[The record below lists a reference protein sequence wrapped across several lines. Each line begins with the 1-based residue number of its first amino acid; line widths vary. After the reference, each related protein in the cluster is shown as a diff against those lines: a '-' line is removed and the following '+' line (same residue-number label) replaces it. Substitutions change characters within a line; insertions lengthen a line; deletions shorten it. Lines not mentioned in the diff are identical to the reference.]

1 MAIEKILVEDFD
13 ILNNGE
19 NFALAFQLDDGM
31 VFDVDF
37 MYDGRNCAILTRNKE
52 KAFLF
57 TNILPNIREMLNA
70 ADKIIIFEEKG
81 KEVVN
86 AYEVEI
92 KHVENI
98 PYPDDFNQN
107 AEKLMNQL
115 KEKIGEKEFD
125 ELITAVAKEYRKT
138 KK

>member
-1 MAIEKILVEDFD
+1 MSVKKILVEDFD

-86 AYEVEI
+86 AYEVKI

-115 KEKIGEKEFD
+115 KEKIGEKEFN
-125 ELITAVAKEYRKT
+125 ELITNIVNEYNKT